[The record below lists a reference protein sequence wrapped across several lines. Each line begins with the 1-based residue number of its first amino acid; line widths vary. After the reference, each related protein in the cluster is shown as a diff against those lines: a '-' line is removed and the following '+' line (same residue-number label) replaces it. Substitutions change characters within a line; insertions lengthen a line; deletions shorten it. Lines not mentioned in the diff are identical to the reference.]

1 MLYSTVAVCLQYLS
15 QEQHKS
21 DDSRRSSTT
30 TLTYTTSAP
39 SELTATSSHKNTA
52 SEGNENRVGELQRRN
67 LMTHPHLKS
76 SYPIEMQVRPE
87 GNENRVGELQRR
99 NLMTH
104 PHLKSSYPIEMQVR
118 PECPSVSN
126 DIIKNGHTAFISS
139 FDEPSTSRKRSRDVD
154 SSVSIPPS
162 SHARISAPP
171 SPTGSATSSTT
182 TKSTSFST
190 FSMRSTHTTESTS
203 VKTRSIRPT
212 LSELKKNAQ
221 GSMKLRD
228 YLDERTS
235 RPPISGTSFDVPLSP
250 PKRAMPKRLQS
261 RVTKSKTSPPEE
273 RRQTVVK
280 PKQPKSKKWT
290 VRTLFTYHFNL
301 FYLIRPVCVF
311 WTFDHLESHNYV
323 KVHVK

>member
-52 SEGNENRVGELQRRN
+52 S
-67 LMTHPHLKS
+67 
-76 SYPIEMQVRPE
+76 E

-280 PKQPKSKKWT
+280 PKQPKSKK
-290 VRTLFTYHFNL
+290 
-301 FYLIRPVCVF
+301 
-311 WTFDHLESHNYV
+311 
-323 KVHVK
+323 